1 MSIAENGVELEETKI
16 MIESLTAVVDTLT
29 EKAKRDAEVIEAM
42 DKEMKMLRAV
52 MEQERSRAREC
63 SETIYF
69 KMRKF

>member
-1 MSIAENGVELEETKI
+1 

-63 SETIYF
+63 
-69 KMRKF
+69 